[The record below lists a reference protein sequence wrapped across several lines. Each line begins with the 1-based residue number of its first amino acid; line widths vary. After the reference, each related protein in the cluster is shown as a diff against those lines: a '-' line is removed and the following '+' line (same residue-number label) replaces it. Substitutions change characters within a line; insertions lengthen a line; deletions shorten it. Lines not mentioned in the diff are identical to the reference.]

1 MQDAIAKLKAGIDM
15 KPRKRVVDLPAGGTF
30 EFYTTPLTLAERE
43 RAQQMAKKPDEVSL
57 TLLVQKCRD
66 ENGGPLF
73 SMAHIAELKND
84 FPAELIEAIQVK
96 AFVEIEE
103 EAVVATEKADIK
115 SPAEGTRK
123 GRRADAA
130 AGDSGEAGQDGF

>member
-15 KPRKRVVDLPAGGTF
+15 KPRKRSVELPNGGTF

-43 RAQQMAKKPDEVSL
+43 RAQQLARKPDEVSL

-66 ENGGPLF
+66 SNGNPLF
-73 SMAHIAELKND
+73 SMAQIAELKND
-84 FPAELIEAIQVK
+84 FPADLIEAIQVK

-115 SPAEGTRK
+115 SPSEGTRK

-130 AGDSGEAGQDGF
+130 AGDSGEAGQDAF